1 MSVTRQ
7 RQFPELVIQ
16 RSPALARSDLGVASD
31 VTVFSI
37 SGNVNNHSTQI
48 AAISGLN
55 INQATQIA
63 QLSGNSISQ
72 STQIAA
78 VSAGLANAGVPRSEV
93 VAVSAGL
100 YAGVVGLSADI
111 VDLDLSLTQSIATT
125 CITTS
130 RVTGATTTIV
140 GYLTVNISG
149 ATYKLGLIA

>member
-1 MSVTRQ
+1 MSVTRVP
-7 RQFPELVIQ
+7 QFPELVIK
-16 RSPALARSDLGVASD
+16 RTPALARSDLACASFVD
-31 VTVFSI
+31 VFSL
-37 SGNVNNHSTQI
+37 SGNSISQASQI
-48 AAISGLN
+48 ASLSGN
-55 INQATQIA
+55 ANNQAAQIS
-63 QLSGNSISQ
+63 QLSGNAISQ

-130 RVTGATTTIV
+130 RITGATTTIV
-140 GYLTVNISG
+140 GFLTVQISG
-149 ATYKLGLIA
+149 ATYKLGIIA